1 MGNLIAKMFKTE
13 EKGEAIS
20 NEPSNS
26 TENTEEYES
35 DSEYSCEYF
44 AFHDPDRKVEEKEEI
59 ANVFL
64 DYPDDHDNYE

>member
-13 EKGEAIS
+13 EKVETSS

-35 DSEYSCEYF
+35 DSEYSREYF

-64 DYPDDHDNYE
+64 DYPDDHE